1 MLQRAILKYMLICPR
16 SIMKARALAAAVAIL
31 VSLPLVAQKR
41 DFDPRQP
48 SATILC
54 YHIVQSPQDERM
66 EISRETFRQ
75 HLQYL
80 QMTGYNV
87 IPLRHLYEYVAGK
100 RADLPKNAVVITID
114 DGWRSAYTEAFPEL
128 QQRGF
133 PFTLFIYPKIIGMT
147 PLALSW
153 EQIREMAEAG
163 ADIQSH
169 TLSHGFLS
177 RTKYS
182 MDEAAY
188 TAWLQRELAESKRII
203 EKQTGQKVRFLA
215 YPYGDFDQRV
225 VRATAKAGYD
235 AALTCEFGR
244 VVRGSDP
251 LRMKRV
257 VIDKKMDFAAFR
269 FYMGARQLQV
279 ADTTAISA
287 RIPNFKALDPESVG
301 MAVLS
306 LSEVRPYAYDA
317 TTGAISLAVEEVDE
331 LTGKEHRALV
341 WGIDSK
347 TGRRVEA
354 SWTFKLAEPE
364 PDPAVAAE
372 TTAARS
378 LGATGGR

>member
-1 MLQRAILKYMLICPR
+1 M
-16 SIMKARALAAAVAIL
+16 SVRALLAAVAIL
-31 VSLPLVAQKR
+31 ISSPLLADKR
-41 DFDPRQP
+41 EPDLRQP

-54 YHIVQSPQDERM
+54 YHIVESPQDERM

-87 IPLRHLYEYVAGK
+87 IPLRHLYEYVAGE
-100 RADLPKNAVVITID
+100 RDSIPANAVVITID
-114 DGWRSAYTEAFPEL
+114 DGWRSAYTQAFPEL
-128 QQRGF
+128 KQRGF
-133 PFTLFIYPKIIGMT
+133 PFTLFIYPKIIGRT
-147 PLALSW
+147 PIALSW

-177 RTKYS
+177 RTRHS

-188 TAWLQRELAESKRII
+188 ASWLHRELAESKRII
-203 EKQTGQKVRFLA
+203 EKETSQKVRFLA

-225 VRATAKAGYD
+225 VRATRKAGYD

-244 VVRGSDP
+244 VVKGSDP

-279 ADTTAISA
+279 ADTTPVSA
-287 RIPNFKALDPESVG
+287 RIPRFKSLDPSSVG
-301 MAVLS
+301 MALLS
-306 LSEVRPYAYDA
+306 LPEVRPYAYDA
-317 TTGAISLAVEEVDE
+317 NTGAISLAVEEVDE
-331 LTGKEHRALV
+331 LKGKVHRALV
-341 WGIDSK
+341 WGIDVN

-354 SWTFKLAEPE
+354 TWTFTLPEPE
-364 PDPAVAAE
+364 TPVTSE
-372 TTAARS
+372 TTSARS
-378 LGATGGR
+378 TSARSISAAGGR